1 MRARGKTAESGRFAL
16 LVVAV
21 VTVIGAWA
29 AVLVMIGRDGS
40 NGDRDASVD
49 RGARAASTG
58 TALKTS
64 DDSAGVEILDPGPLR
79 AQGDTAV
86 VATDREVVVWS
97 GDGAA
102 YEPETARWRTL
113 APAPLPS
120 GPEPPVGVWTGAEV
134 VIFRDRSAAAWDPG
148 TDAWRVLPGARG
160 PVSAAVW
167 TGDEIVTFP
176 GPAALDPATG
186 NWRDLPPPPAGIES
200 LGGQASVIRWTGGEV
215 LVVGG
220 IAAAYDPAANAW
232 RELPPPRIGTQALA
246 GDWNGRELV
255 VANYDM
261 SAAAFDPE
269 ESRWRALP
277 SVPARF
283 YEWYPFVASVDD
295 RTAVFMAQSL
305 AILDSNDSW
314 LPLPYGRVPSA
325 VAQPAAIPN
334 VAADPVTIGNTLYLF
349 GFNYDTDANVFAAIE
364 VDALSRSAETVQVGA
379 FSLTLPD
386 GTHLEHAMFDRYEA
400 VEGLPPAET
409 VSAELAGT
417 AGDCRVASTYVGT
430 FGEIAL
436 DLTANR
442 ERTPIAV
449 TPLDGSEPWDGIA
462 GIEPTRGLVR
472 LDDSDLLEI
481 SCAEDGQAREL
492 ARFVS
497 APR

>member
-1 MRARGKTAESGRFAL
+1 MRARGQSAESGRFAL
-16 LVVAV
+16 LVVAIA
-21 VTVIGAWA
+21 TVIGAWA
-29 AVLVMIGRDGS
+29 VVLVMIGRDGS
-40 NGDRDASVD
+40 SGDRRPGDGAAAAASAPEPGDASD
-49 RGARAASTG
+49 
-58 TALKTS
+58 
-64 DDSAGVEILDPGPLR
+64 GVERLDPGPLTVR
-79 AQGDTAV
+79 GDVAV
-86 VATDREVVVWS
+86 VGTDREVVVWG

-102 YEPETARWRTL
+102 YDPETATWRTL
-113 APAPLPS
+113 SPAPLS
-120 GPEPPVGVWTGAEV
+120 AGSEPPIGVWTGDEV
-134 VIFRDRSAAAWDPG
+134 VILRDQAAAAWDPD
-148 TDAWRVLPGARG
+148 TDAWRVLPDAVTGRVG
-160 PVSAAVW
+160 AAVW
-167 TGDEIVTFP
+167 TGTEIVTVP

-186 NWRDLPPPPAGIES
+186 TWRDLPPPPAGIES
-200 LGGQASVIRWTGGEV
+200 LGQGSVIRWTGGEV
-215 LVVGG
+215 LVVGE

-255 VANYDM
+255 VVNYDM

-269 ESRWRALP
+269 QNRWRELP

-283 YEWYPFVASVDD
+283 SEWYPFVASVDD

-305 AILDSNDSW
+305 AILGSNDSW

-349 GFNYDTDANVFAAIE
+349 GFNYDAEANAFAAIE

-379 FSLTLPD
+379 FALTLPD

-417 AGDCRVASTYVGT
+417 AGDCRIASTYVGT

-436 DLTANR
+436 DLTASR
-442 ERTPIAV
+442 ERTPITV
-449 TPLDGSEPWDGIA
+449 TPVDGSDPWDGIA
-462 GIEPTRGLVR
+462 GIEPKRGFVR